1 MSLARFHVM
10 PQDGYWH
17 VVRVGAVFK
26 GPYSTRDEAI
36 HAARIMALLI
46 EPAQILVHDPAG
58 GEEIETC
65 HGAQG
70 PSL

>member
-1 MSLARFHVM
+1 
-10 PQDGYWH
+10 
-17 VVRVGAVFK
+17 
-26 GPYSTRDEAI
+26 
-36 HAARIMALLI
+36 MALLI